1 MKYLV
6 ILIVVSLLL
15 AFTGGSLI
23 INGHLVLGGL
33 SYAAG
38 GLGLTAFAL
47 WVAVVSVNQD
57 DAQYSHDQEGD
68 ADVR

>member
-1 MKYLV
+1 
-6 ILIVVSLLL
+6 
-15 AFTGGSLI
+15 
-23 INGHLVLGGL
+23 
-33 SYAAG
+33 
-38 GLGLTAFAL
+38 LGLTAFAL